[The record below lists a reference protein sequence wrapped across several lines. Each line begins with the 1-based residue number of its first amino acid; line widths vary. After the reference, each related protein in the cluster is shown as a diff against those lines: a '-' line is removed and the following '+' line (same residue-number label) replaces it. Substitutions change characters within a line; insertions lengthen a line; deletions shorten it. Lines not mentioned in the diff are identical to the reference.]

1 MGIVAWTF
9 TKSDIW
15 LRLTRSATAVY
26 PTADS
31 PAGCTTG
38 TLCISRL
45 REMFTLEMDPRTPLL
60 DPRSSTGQVGRSC
73 LLDPLLLLPHFMSLQ
88 KERLDLPFVA
98 ASRQFPIPQRPAS
111 VTAALWSA
119 WSSYPQTTH
128 LKLCWVRRLARST
141 SCQRR
146 HSWEEYAA
154 RTVWAAIPCLAA
166 AQASCSGIC
175 PSWEAYRYA
184 FMERAWKRMEAS
196 TLILINE
203 SGIRM
208 ILDQFIDRPVDLL
221 LDMTA
226 QAL

>member
-1 MGIVAWTF
+1 MLRFLYNLRQTYIVAWAF

-38 TLCISRL
+38 TLCISRK

-98 ASRQFPIPQRPAS
+98 ASRQFPIPPA
-111 VTAALWSA
+111 
-119 WSSYPQTTH
+119 
-128 LKLCWVRRLARST
+128 
-141 SCQRR
+141 SCQRHR
-146 HSWEEYAA
+146 GLVVGMVLIPTDHALEGLLGAPIG
-154 RTVWAAIPCLAA
+154 AIHIMTAGALLGRVRSADGVGGHTLFGRGPGQLLWDMP
-166 AQASCSGIC
+166 QLGSIQIRVHGTS
-175 PSWEAYRYA
+175 
-184 FMERAWKRMEAS
+184 MEAHGGQHS
-196 TLILINE
+196 
-203 SGIRM
+203 
-208 ILDQFIDRPVDLL
+208 DPHK
-221 LDMTA
+221 
-226 QAL
+226 

>member
-119 WSSYPQTTH
+119 WSSYPQ
-128 LKLCWVRRLARST
+128 A
-141 SCQRR
+141 SCQRHR
-146 HSWEEYAA
+146 GLVVGMVLIPTDHALEALLGA
-154 RTVWAAIPCLAA
+154 PIGAIHIMTAGALLGRVRSADGVGGHTLFGRGPGQLLWDMP
-166 AQASCSGIC
+166 QLGSIQIRVHGTS
-175 PSWEAYRYA
+175 
-184 FMERAWKRMEAS
+184 MEAHGGQHS
-196 TLILINE
+196 
-203 SGIRM
+203 
-208 ILDQFIDRPVDLL
+208 DPHK
-221 LDMTA
+221 
-226 QAL
+226 